1 MRSTNKEKISRT
13 LICSLLIANLVIA
26 NLPIAHANEEKTN
39 STNERA
45 VEIIQIFGSTNALD
59 TATGSGHAISEEQ
72 LEDFEFD
79 DIHRVLQSVPGVYI
93 REEDGYGL
101 RPNIGLRG
109 ATSERSSKIA
119 LMEDGVLLSPAP
131 YSAPAAYFFPV
142 VSRMSGVEVFKG
154 PSAIV
159 YGPNTVGGAINMIS
173 RPISERRTAQI
184 DLAGGQQGYRK
195 AHGFY
200 SDTINEFGF
209 LVEAINLHSDG
220 FKDLGNN
227 DATGFAKNE
236 WVGKLRYTPNNDPL
250 NQSLSLKVSYSDE
263 VSNETY
269 LGLSDSD
276 FEKNPYLRYP
286 ASQKDKFDW
295 EHLAFQASHYI
306 ELTPSTVLFTQAYRR
321 DFNRDW
327 DRLNSFAGNRTIE
340 SILRSPNTG
349 INSLFFDVLTGE
361 RDSLTNDEALE
372 FTLNDRSFY
381 SQGLQTK
388 LRWDT
393 TYQNMDIELET
404 GLRLH
409 QDQVERLHR
418 ARLFNLVAGT
428 FEFAGLPETILTQNK
443 DKTSAIASYIN
454 SKFTFDELTLSLG
467 LRAEHIKG
475 EANDI
480 LNNTKSKH
488 SDSIVLPGFG
498 AFYSISEHLGFL
510 IGINKGFVPNS
521 PGQADNIEAEESWNY
536 EFGLRANIK
545 KTNIEAIGFY
555 SDYSNLKGT
564 CTFSSGCT
572 TQLNQEFN
580 GGEVDIY
587 GLEFT
592 ASHQLMFASTWSMP
606 ISLAYTFTQS
616 EFQNS
621 FESDFSQWGS
631 VTQGDELAY
640 LPEHQINLQISL
652 KGAKWQ
658 VNTNFKYIS
667 EMLESAGLNT
677 ELSGLSTES
686 MINIDLSAYYQY
698 NSQLKLYT
706 KIDNLSDEINIVSR
720 RPFGAR
726 PSKPRQVI
734 AGIKYEF

>member
-1 MRSTNKEKISRT
+1 MRNTNKETISGT

-59 TATGSGHAISEEQ
+59 TATGSGHALSEEQ
-72 LEDFEFD
+72 LEEFEFD

-131 YSAPAAYFFPV
+131 YSAPAAYFFPII
-142 VSRMSGVEVFKG
+142 SRMSAVEVFKG

-173 RPISERRTAQI
+173 RPISEHRTAQI
-184 DLAGGQQGYRK
+184 DLAAGQQDYRK

-220 FKDLGNN
+220 FKDLGNS
-227 DATGFAKNE
+227 DSTGFAKNE
-236 WVGKLRYTPNNDPL
+236 WVSKLRYTPNNDPL

-276 FEKNPYLRYP
+276 FEQNPYLRYP
-286 ASQKDKFDW
+286 ASQNDKFDW
-295 EHLAFQASHYI
+295 EHLAFQASYYI
-306 ELTPSTVLFTQAYRR
+306 ELNPSIVLFTQAYRR

-327 DRLNSFAGNRTIE
+327 DRLNGFAGNRTIE

-349 INSLFFDVLTGE
+349 INALFFDVLTGE

-372 FTLNDRSFY
+372 FTFNDRSFY

-388 LRWDT
+388 LLWDT
-393 TYQNMDIELET
+393 TYQNMDIELEA
-404 GLRLH
+404 GIRLH
-409 QDQVERLHR
+409 QDQVKRLHR

-428 FEFAGLPETILTQNK
+428 FEFTGLPETILTQNK
-443 DKTSAIASYIN
+443 DETIAIASYAN
-454 SKFTFDELTLSLG
+454 SKFTFDNLILSLG
-467 LRAEHIKG
+467 LRAEHIES

-480 LNNTKSKH
+480 LNNTTSNYA
-488 SDSIVLPGFG
+488 DTVLLPGFG

-510 IGINKGFVPNS
+510 LGINKGFVPNS
-521 PGQADNIEAEESWNY
+521 PGQADNIEEEESWNY
-536 EFGLRANIK
+536 EFGLRANFK

-592 ASHQLMFASTWSMP
+592 ASHQLAFDSSWNMP

-621 FESDFSQWGS
+621 FESEFSQWGS

-652 KGAKWQ
+652 KGVKWQ
-658 VNTNFKYIS
+658 VNTSFKYMS

-677 ELSGLSTES
+677 ELSGLNTES
-686 MINIDLSAYYQY
+686 MINIDLSASYQY

-734 AGIKYEF
+734 AGLKYEF